1 MKLLGFLSAFGGI
14 TFVLLN
20 TERILKFVTRNHESM
35 VRGSR
40 CPRPTTAST
49 QGWSEPIS
57 CTIIKKSAPCQLACA
72 CISLTTAAHLAWLFA
87 DVPKGAERRRQEESR
102 RVGRPLRWRTPRPC
116 WPCVHWRVTLAVL
129 SCTRTYWD
137 LCFLVFCAV
146 CMSLSRHV
154 SSETSQYEAVRYK
167 CHMRTEKRRAFTLE
181 ENGSSLVLS
190 L

>member
-20 TERILKFVTRNHESM
+20 TERIFKFVTRNHESM

-57 CTIIKKSAPCQLACA
+57 CTIKKSAPCQLAWA